1 MKHSSIKAASAAVL
15 AGMALA
21 LSAGVRADTWHGD
34 WWDNTEKHIYKE
46 VEMPEKCVEIFD
58 PITVGNPK
66 LGDFCYE
73 AHGTE
78 RVRDHHNRTV
88 IKFEGGGT
96 AKLWEN
102 GTLHTGLIGTT
113 HFRLETKAVMAQN
126 DTIKAFKMSF
136 DSKPFQINADGEC
149 RQISVEMTFTG
160 HNQIRGTELDPIFDI
175 TQSNDEIVVTPCSHS
190 HHGFD

>member
-1 MKHSSIKAASAAVL
+1 MKYSSSKAMGGLAAAV
-15 AGMALA
+15 MALA
-21 LSAGVRADTWHGD
+21 FTGQAHADTWHGD
-34 WWDNTEKHIYKE
+34 WWDSSEKHIYKE
-46 VEMPEKCVEIFD
+46 VDMPEKCVEVLD
-58 PITVGNPK
+58 PITAGNPK

-102 GTLHTGLIGTT
+102 GALHTGLIGTT
-113 HFRLETKAVMAQN
+113 HYRLETKAVMNQT
-126 DTIKAFKMSF
+126 DTIKTFKMSF

-149 RQISVEMTFTG
+149 RRISVEMTFTG
-160 HNQIRGTELDPIFDI
+160 HNQIGGTETDPIFDI